1 MTSNIT
7 LSAGVRSNLLNLQNT
22 ADAKNLTQTRLSTG
36 KKVNSALDN
45 PSNFFTAASLS
56 SRASDLSNLLD
67 GMANG
72 IQTIQAANNGLTSIT
87 TTLQSMQSTLN
98 QARQDKSFQTQSY
111 DMSSFVASGA
121 AGSQKLS
128 IKDGAIGAT
137 AIDVSLTK
145 AVGATAIPA
154 TSGSVTGTT
163 AFSAPINLSASGS
176 KISFDLKVDG
186 SPPTTI
192 TLNKAAVDLS
202 TGRTDGTINNDLE
215 MISAIATAAI
225 TAGAPGAVLLADQV
239 THKITIQ
246 STTTGPTSSVD
257 ISNLTTDDG
266 LGGTLSNVGGLTN
279 GNGVGAVSSTSPG
292 TTTALTVDE
301 LVSSI
306 NGNTSLTGK
315 VTASNDNGKLRLQ
328 NLSTADLTVAG
339 VASGK
344 VDGST
349 STAAI
354 AGNSVRTALAKQ
366 FNDLRDQITK
376 FGDDASFNGVNLLRG
391 DNLKLTLNETG
402 TSFINVQTKDKSGNA
417 TSIDNTFLKTDS
429 VTASEF
435 DSDGNIDT
443 KLDTIKDALS
453 SIRSASSSLGSQ
465 LSSVQ
470 ARKDFTKNMIN
481 TLQVGSDNLTLADTN
496 EEGANLLALNT
507 RQSLQTTS
515 LSFASQADQAVLQF
529 LR

>member
-1 MTSNIT
+1 MASNIT

-111 DMSSFVASGA
+111 DIDAATIGTSSLKSLNLSGGAIGLAGGAGVDVALNTTGAGSAATAATYTVATAGSVGANAFDLSGGGNQIQLTVNGTTLVVNAAAMDAAGGSAGRGSLAVVAQAIDNVFHAVGGTGVTTSVQGGKLSFTSTATGSAASVTVGSITETTTTGSTGLA
-121 AGSQKLS
+121 AGS
-128 IKDGAIGAT
+128 A
-137 AIDVSLTK
+137 
-145 AVGATAIPA
+145 
-154 TSGSVTGTT
+154 TGT
-163 AFSAPINLSASGS
+163 
-176 KISFDLKVDG
+176 D
-186 SPPTTI
+186 
-192 TLNKAAVDLS
+192 AV
-202 TGRTDGTINNDLE
+202 
-215 MISAIATAAI
+215 A
-225 TAGAPGAVLLADQV
+225 AGAV
-239 THKITIQ
+239 K
-246 STTTGPTSSVD
+246 
-257 ISNLTTDDG
+257 
-266 LGGTLSNVGGLTN
+266 
-279 GNGVGAVSSTSPG
+279 
-292 TTTALTVDE
+292 TVDQ
-301 LVSSI
+301 LVTSI
-306 NGNTSLTGK
+306 NTNTSLTGK
-315 VTASNDNGKLRLQ
+315 VTASNDNGKLRIQ
-328 NLSTADLTVAG
+328 NLSTADLTTKGAG
-339 VASGK
+339 GGK
-344 VDGST
+344 IDGVSAST
-349 STAAI
+349 STI

-402 TSFINVQTKDKSGNA
+402 TSFINVQTKDKQGNA
-417 TSIDNTFLKTDS
+417 TSIDNTFLKTDT

-435 DSDGNIDT
+435 DSDGNIDG